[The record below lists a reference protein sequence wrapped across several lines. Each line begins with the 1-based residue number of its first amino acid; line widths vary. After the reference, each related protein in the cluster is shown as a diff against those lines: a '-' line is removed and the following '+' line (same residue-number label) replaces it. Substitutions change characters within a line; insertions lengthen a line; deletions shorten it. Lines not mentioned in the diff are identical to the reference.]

1 MSWLIYFKA
10 IVELIAILFIGFILI
25 YFVFQAKK
33 EDENISF
40 GVILTLSVLIIVLIF
55 DAFFLRESAF
65 KIVEGLDNVEN
76 DNIENKD
83 LTNDFDKRTNEDY
96 NNFKLMIIE
105 KLLKKCYLRD
115 LIEILHREYKNIF
128 YIGKVDTYI
137 DFIEM
142 IS

>member
-33 EDENISF
+33 EDENINF

-76 DNIENKD
+76 DNTENKE
-83 LTNDFDKRTNEDY
+83 LTNDFDKTTIEEY
-96 NNFKLMIIE
+96 NNLTKGHLDRRTVR
-105 KLLKKCYLRD
+105 LKTTT
-115 LIEILHREYKNIF
+115 H
-128 YIGKVDTYI
+128 
-137 DFIEM
+137 
-142 IS
+142 S

>member
-33 EDENISF
+33 EDENINF

-76 DNIENKD
+76 DNTENKE

-96 NNFKLMIIE
+96 NNLSNG
-105 KLLKKCYLRD
+105 YLD
-115 LIEILHREYKNIF
+115 GKIL
-128 YIGKVDTYI
+128 
-137 DFIEM
+137 
-142 IS
+142 